1 VLEGLLR
8 RKNKAYV
15 NTDGSVKRCFS
26 ISDSQKRRKY
36 FDPKGHKGY
45 ERINRIN
52 DLMRCFE
59 KLVIVDRGRGCP
71 CLQQMKKEIKSLYPS
86 EGDVYD
92 MIDEWR
98 NYLMH
103 GREYWQYRVPIL
115 VNLICL
121 LILDEIEPSLYD
133 AWKADMKRTIEW
145 NSRIR
150 KLTTITSWNLFPPD
164 IDLL

>member
-1 VLEGLLR
+1 
-8 RKNKAYV
+8 
-15 NTDGSVKRCFS
+15 
-26 ISDSQKRRKY
+26 
-36 FDPKGHKGY
+36 
-45 ERINRIN
+45 
-52 DLMRCFE
+52 
-59 KLVIVDRGRGCP
+59 
-71 CLQQMKKEIKSLYPS
+71 
-86 EGDVYD
+86 
-92 MIDEWR
+92 
-98 NYLMH
+98 MH
-103 GREYWQYRVPIL
+103 GREYWQNRVPIL